1 MSTMTDPKSSARA
14 KAYFDLEP
22 QICELAHIAAIARF
36 YVSETSGPNAGSK
49 EEQELEGDQVVTA
62 ISHLAN
68 LAEDLRKAYYA
79 KLKEN
84 A

>member
-1 MSTMTDPKSSARA
+1 MSDP
-14 KAYFDLEP
+14 YLDLEP

-36 YVSETSGPNAGSK
+36 YVSETSGPNTGSK
-49 EEQELEGDQVVTA
+49 EDRDLEDDRVVTA
-62 ISHLAN
+62 ISHVAA